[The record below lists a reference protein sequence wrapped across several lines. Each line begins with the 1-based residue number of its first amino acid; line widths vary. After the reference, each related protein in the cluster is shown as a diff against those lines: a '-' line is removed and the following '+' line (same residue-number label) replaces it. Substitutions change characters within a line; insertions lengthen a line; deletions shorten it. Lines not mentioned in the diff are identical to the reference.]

1 MNDVIRN
8 ADRIIAQTKEQSIK
22 NALAVFEAE
31 HGISHESRIRE
42 RSAMKHG
49 RNTNHKSRR

>member
-1 MNDVIRN
+1 MNDVIRS
-8 ADRIIAQTKEQSIK
+8 ADLVIAQTKEQSIK

-31 HGISHESRIRE
+31 HGISHESRHRE

-49 RNTNHKSRR
+49 RNTNHKSWR